1 MEDWVKECNGMSKS
15 EFVGR
20 FGFLFEKSTWVAERA
35 WGKLPFSGRGDFLSK
50 MAEVV
55 LSASDEEQLMLL
67 NAHPELGS
75 PIPMTEASVME
86 QSGAGLDRLARD
98 EAYIFSELNRKYRD
112 KYGFPFIIAVRGLT
126 ADMIADSMQLRM
138 QSRVEEE
145 KRKALEEV
153 FKIAL
158 FRLQHLEVD
167 RAVVGG
173 GNG

>member
-1 MEDWVKECNGMSKS
+1 MEDWVEESNGM
-15 EFVGR
+15 EQGVFVER
-20 FGFLFEKSTWVAERA
+20 FGFLFEKSPWVAERA
-35 WGKLPFSGRGDFLSK
+35 WEKLPFAGRADFLSK

-55 LSASDEEQLMLL
+55 LSASDEEQLVLL
-67 NAHPELGS
+67 NAHPELGARIS
-75 PIPMTEASVME
+75 MTESSVKE

-138 QSRVEEE
+138 QSHVEEE

-158 FRLQHLEVD
+158 FRLQHMEMD

-173 GNG
+173 GKG

>member
-35 WGKLPFSGRGDFLSK
+35 WEKLPFSGRGDFLSK

-55 LSASDEEQLMLL
+55 LCASDEEQLMLL
-67 NAHPELGS
+67 NAHPELGA
-75 PIPMTEASVME
+75 PIPMTEASVKE

-98 EAYIFSELNRKYRD
+98 EAYIFSELNRKYRE
-112 KYGFPFIIAVRGLT
+112 KYGFPFIKAVRGLT

-158 FRLQHLEVD
+158 FRLQHLEMD